1 MSELTG
7 RNLSG
12 AERGAEA
19 GAERAGAA
27 ATSRRRKPALLDVFR
42 RGWRYTLVVLF
53 YAVLVGAGAFF
64 LFPVAWMGGTSLKT
78 IEEVSQAQLSIF
90 PAEPQWSN
98 YTKQLAERNFYRA
111 YGNSIYTVLMVL
123 LGTVSSLVVVA
134 FAFSR
139 LQWPGRN
146 VVFALMLG
154 TLMLPAQATLV
165 PQYVLFYELGWLR
178 TFNPITL
185 PGFFAGG
192 AALVFLLRQ
201 FMLTLPR
208 ELDESAQIDGANP
221 LQLLWLII
229 MPLSR
234 PAIATVTVF
243 LFVGQWNNLV
253 QPLLYLQKAELFTM
267 PIYVAQKNNLQES
280 PIPWHDIM
288 TASVL
293 FVIPVLVI
301 FILTQRYF
309 TEGIAL
315 TGSKG

>member
-229 MPLSR
+229 MPL
-234 PAIATVTVF
+234 
-243 LFVGQWNNLV
+243 
-253 QPLLYLQKAELFTM
+253 
-267 PIYVAQKNNLQES
+267 
-280 PIPWHDIM
+280 
-288 TASVL
+288 
-293 FVIPVLVI
+293 
-301 FILTQRYF
+301 
-309 TEGIAL
+309 
-315 TGSKG
+315 